1 MFQMIQASVAKSM
14 SEKHRIEKERH
25 FLRACE
31 QFNEIVM
38 PQIDQQIYRE
48 VENGLYATSICFDFS
63 KKEVKQVAK
72 LAANEVNFFIEDIPE
87 LENASND
94 EIKELMDKLIQNIES
109 NGYIV
114 NCTSYNQK
122 IYRLIIFWG

>member
-1 MFQMIQASVAKSM
+1 MFKMIHASVAKSM
-14 SEKHRIEKERH
+14 SEKHRIEKEQH

-48 VENGLYATSICFDFS
+48 VENGVYATSIYFDFS
-63 KKEVKQVAK
+63 KKEVKQIAK

-87 LENASND
+87 LENANND

>member
-1 MFQMIQASVAKSM
+1 MFQMIHASVAKSM
-14 SEKHRIEKERH
+14 SEKRRIEKERH

-48 VENGLYATSICFDFS
+48 VENGLYATSICLDFS

-72 LAANEVNFFIEDIPE
+72 LAANEVNFFVEDIPE
-87 LENASND
+87 LENASDD
-94 EIKELMDKLIQNIES
+94 EIKELMDRLIQNIES

-114 NCTSYNQK
+114 NCTNYNRK

>member
-1 MFQMIQASVAKSM
+1 MYQMLHASTAKSM
-14 SEKHRIEKERH
+14 SEKHRIKKEQH

-31 QFNEIVM
+31 KFNEIVM

-48 VENGLYATSICFDFS
+48 VENGLYAASIYFDFS

>member
-1 MFQMIQASVAKSM
+1 MYQMLHASTAKSM
-14 SEKHRIEKERH
+14 SEKHRATKERR
-25 FLRACE
+25 FLKACE

-48 VENGLYATSICFDFS
+48 VENGLCAASVCLDFS
-63 KKEVKQVAK
+63 KKEVKQTSK
-72 LAANEVNFFIEDIPE
+72 LAANEINFFVEDIPE

-94 EIKELMDKLIQNIES
+94 EIKELMNKLIQNIES

-122 IYRLIIFWG
+122 IYRLIVFWG

>member
-1 MFQMIQASVAKSM
+1 MFQMIHASTAKSM
-14 SEKHRIEKERH
+14 SEKHRIKKEQR
-25 FLRACE
+25 FLKAYE

-38 PQIDQQIYRE
+38 PQVDQQIYRE
-48 VENGLYATSICFDFS
+48 VENGLYAASIYFDFS

>member
-1 MFQMIQASVAKSM
+1 MFKMIHASVAKSM

-48 VENGLYATSICFDFS
+48 VENGLCATSIYFDFS
-63 KKEVKQVAK
+63 KKEVKQTSK
-72 LAANEVNFFIEDIPE
+72 LAANEVSFFIEDIPE
-87 LENASND
+87 LENVSDD
-94 EIKELMDKLIQNIES
+94 EIKELMDKLIENIES

-114 NCTSYNQK
+114 YCTNYNRK
-122 IYRLIIFWG
+122 IYRLTILWG